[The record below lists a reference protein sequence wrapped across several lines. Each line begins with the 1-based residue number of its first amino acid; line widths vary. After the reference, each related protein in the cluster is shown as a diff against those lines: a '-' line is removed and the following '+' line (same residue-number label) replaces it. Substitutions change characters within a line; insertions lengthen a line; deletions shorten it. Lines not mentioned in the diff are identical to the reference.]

1 MESAKVMIDLDNYE
15 ISENEV
21 VSYSEDVKLERLWKI
36 RVLSTK
42 RQNHN
47 DHDSGRRAT
56 IKNLSVQGGPIPEDK
71 MDQDYRLFL
80 VEYIPEEINAV
91 RDGNIDGSGTEM
103 RKGSKRRYETRE
115 NGSDSA
121 KKQLKFQKNLEAS
134 LISNNNCYTETKG
147 SKQRDETPKH

>member
-1 MESAKVMIDLDNYE
+1 MMIDLE

-21 VSYSEDVKLERLWKI
+21 VSYSEDVKLERLWK
-36 RVLSTK
+36 RWVLSTK
-42 RQNHN
+42 RQKHN
-47 DHDSGRRAT
+47 DHDSGTRTT
-56 IKNLSVQGGPIPEDK
+56 IKNLFVQEGPMPEDK

-91 RDGNIDGSGTEM
+91 GDGNVDGSGTEM

-121 KKQLKFQKNLEAS
+121 KKQLKLQKNLEAS

>member
-1 MESAKVMIDLDNYE
+1 MIDLDDYE

-21 VSYSEDVKLERLWKI
+21 VSYSEDVKLERLWKR

-42 RQNHN
+42 RQKHN

-56 IKNLSVQGGPIPEDK
+56 IKNLSVQEGPIPEDK

-91 RDGNIDGSGTEM
+91 RDGNVDGSGTEM

-121 KKQLKFQKNLEAS
+121 KKQLKLQKNLEAS
-134 LISNNNCYTETKG
+134 LISNNNCHIETKG